1 MDLGICSTKIQKN
14 NWNEICVFKHIIK
27 KDNMKTIFHPA
38 KERGFN
44 SFGWLKSN
52 HSFSFGQ
59 FHDSEKMN
67 FGLLRVLNDDHV
79 EPSMG
84 FGTHGHAN
92 MEIVSIPLTGA
103 LRHKDSTG
111 RDEIIK
117 SGDVQIM
124 SAGSGIQHSEYN
136 ASKEDAVDF
145 LQIWVF
151 PKLENI
157 EPRYEQKSFS
167 EAQKADQFLTVVS
180 PNTND
185 EAITIN
191 QDAWFSLANL
201 SEGKALDYELHD
213 SNNGIYV
220 FVLEGAIEIAGQ
232 ALARRDALGVYETAG
247 SATVK
252 ANNNAKVLVIEVPM
266 K

>member
-1 MDLGICSTKIQKN
+1 
-14 NWNEICVFKHIIK
+14 
-27 KDNMKTIFHPA
+27 MKTIYHPA

-44 SFGWLKSN
+44 SFGWLKSY

-59 FHDSEKMN
+59 YHDPEKMN

-79 EPSMG
+79 EQSMG

-92 MEIVSIPLTGA
+92 MEIVSIPLSGA

-136 ASKEDAVDF
+136 ASKEEAVDF

-167 EAQKADQFLTVVS
+167 EDQKVDNFLTVVS
-180 PNTND
+180 PDEND
-185 EAITIN
+185 GAITIN
-191 QDAWFSLANL
+191 QDAWFAMANL
-201 SEGKALDYELHD
+201 SAGKELTYELH
-213 SNNGIYV
+213 NKANGIYV
-220 FVLEGAIEIAGQ
+220 FVLEGDVEAAGQ
-232 ALARRDALGVYETAG
+232 ALAKRDAVGIYETDG
-247 SATVK
+247 SVSMKTTGE
-252 ANNNAKVLVIEVPM
+252 AKVLVIEVPM
-266 K
+266 N

>member
-1 MDLGICSTKIQKN
+1 
-14 NWNEICVFKHIIK
+14 
-27 KDNMKTIFHPA
+27 MKTIFHPA

-59 FHDSEKMN
+59 FHNPEKMN

-92 MEIVSIPLTGA
+92 MEIVSIPLNGA

-136 ASKEDAVDF
+136 ASREVPVDF

-151 PKLENI
+151 PKEENI
-157 EPRYEQKSFS
+157 EPRYEQKSFLES
-167 EAQKADQFLTVVS
+167 QKADRFLNVVS
-180 PNTND
+180 PDKND
-185 EAITIN
+185 EAVTIN
-191 QDAWFSLANL
+191 QEAWFSLANL
-201 SEGKALDYELHD
+201 SVGKLLDYNLNNK
-213 SNNGIYV
+213 NNGIYV
-220 FVLEGAIEIAGQ
+220 FVMEGDIDVAEQ
-232 ALARRDALGVYETAG
+232 TLATRDAIGIYETDG
-247 SATVK
+247 TVSVK
-252 ANNNAKVLVIEVPM
+252 AKSNAKVLVIEVPM
-266 K
+266 N

>member
-1 MDLGICSTKIQKN
+1 
-14 NWNEICVFKHIIK
+14 
-27 KDNMKTIFHPA
+27 MKTIFHPA

-59 FHDSEKMN
+59 FHDPEKMN

-79 EPSMG
+79 EQSMG

-92 MEIVSIPLTGA
+92 MEIVSIPLSGA

-111 RDEIIK
+111 RDEIIGT
-117 SGDVQIM
+117 GDVQIM

-136 ASKEDAVDF
+136 ASKLEPVDF

-151 PKLENI
+151 PKKQNI
-157 EPRYEQKSFS
+157 APRYEQKNFS
-167 EAQKADQFLTVVS
+167 EATKQDKFLTVVS
-180 PNTND
+180 PDMND
-185 EAITIN
+185 GAITIN
-191 QDAWFSLANL
+191 QDAWFSLSNL
-201 SEGKALDYELHD
+201 SSGTSINYDLHNKA
-213 SNNGIYV
+213 NGIYV
-220 FVLEGAIEIAGQ
+220 FVLEGDLEIAKTTLGK
-232 ALARRDALGVYETAG
+232 RDAIGIYETEG
-247 SATVK
+247 PVGLSAK
-252 ANNNAKVLVIEVPM
+252 SDSKILIIEVPM

>member
-1 MDLGICSTKIQKN
+1 
-14 NWNEICVFKHIIK
+14 
-27 KDNMKTIFHPA
+27 MKTIFHPA

-44 SFGWLKSN
+44 SLGWLKSH

-59 FHDSEKMN
+59 YSDPKKMN

-79 EPSMG
+79 EQSMG
-84 FGTHGHAN
+84 FGAHGHKN
-92 MEIVSIPLTGA
+92 MEIISIPLHGA

-136 ASKEDAVDF
+136 ASKEEPVDF

-151 PKLENI
+151 PKAEDI

-167 EAQKADQFLTVVS
+167 DKDKVNKFLTVVS
-180 PNTND
+180 PNED
-185 EAITIN
+185 DGAIFIN
-191 QDAWFSLANL
+191 QDAWFSLSHINT
-201 SEGKALDYELHD
+201 GVALDYKLRSKE
-213 SNNGIYV
+213 NGVYV
-220 FVLEGAIEIAGQ
+220 FVIDGSIEISNQ
-232 ALARRDALGVYETAG
+232 TLEKRDALGVYDTENFAI
-247 SATVK
+247 K
-252 ANNNAKVLVIEVPM
+252 ASTDAKVLLIEVPM
-266 K
+266 A

>member
-1 MDLGICSTKIQKN
+1 
-14 NWNEICVFKHIIK
+14 
-27 KDNMKTIFHPA
+27 MKTIFHPA

-84 FGTHGHAN
+84 FGTHGHSN

-103 LRHKDSTG
+103 LKHKDSTG
-111 RDEIIK
+111 REEIIK
-117 SGDVQIM
+117 AGDVQIM

-136 ASKEDAVDF
+136 ASKEEAVDF

-151 PKLENI
+151 PKVENI

-167 EAQKADQFLTVVS
+167 EDDKLDRFLTVVS
-180 PNTND
+180 PDKGD

-191 QDAWFSLANL
+191 QDAWFSLTNL
-201 SEGKALDYELHD
+201 SEGKSINYKLHHK
-213 SNNGIYV
+213 NNGVYV
-220 FVLEGAIEIAGQ
+220 FVLEGNIEAGGQ
-232 ALARRDALGVYETAG
+232 SLAKRDAVGVYEIDDLTLQA
-247 SATVK
+247 SADS
-252 ANNNAKVLVIEVPM
+252 KVLVIEVPM
-266 K
+266 V

>member
-1 MDLGICSTKIQKN
+1 MFEHVILN
-14 NWNEICVFKHIIK
+14 
-27 KDNMKTIFHPA
+27 KDIMKTIFHPA

-59 FHDSEKMN
+59 YNDPEKMN

-79 EPSMG
+79 EQSMG

-92 MEIVSIPLTGA
+92 MEIVSIPLSGA
-103 LRHKDSTG
+103 LKHKDSTG

-136 ASKEDAVDF
+136 ASKEEPVDF
-145 LQIWVF
+145 FQIWVF
-151 PKLENI
+151 PKVENI

-167 EAQKADQFLTVVS
+167 EEEKTDKFLTVVS
-180 PNTND
+180 PND
-185 EAITIN
+185 SDGAITIN
-191 QDAWFSLANL
+191 QDAWFTLTNL
-201 SEGKALDYELHD
+201 TSGKALDYKFH
-213 SNNGIYV
+213 NNANGLYV
-220 FVLEGAIEIAGQ
+220 FVLEGNVEAAEQI
-232 ALARRDALGVYETAG
+232 LAKRDAVGVYETDG
-247 SATVK
+247 IVGIK
-252 ANNNAKVLVIEVPM
+252 ASSDAKVLLIEVPM
-266 K
+266 V

>member
-1 MDLGICSTKIQKN
+1 
-14 NWNEICVFKHIIK
+14 
-27 KDNMKTIFHPA
+27 MKTIFHPA

-59 FHDSEKMN
+59 YHDPNKMN

-79 EPSMG
+79 EQSMG

-92 MEIVSIPLTGA
+92 MEIVSIPLSGA

-111 RDEIIK
+111 REEIIK

-136 ASKEDAVDF
+136 ASKEEPVDF

-151 PKLENI
+151 PKIENI
-157 EPRYEQKSFS
+157 EPRYEQKTFS
-167 EAQKADQFLTVVS
+167 EEQKADQFLTVVS
-180 PNTND
+180 PDEND

-201 SEGKALDYELHD
+201 SGGKTIDYSL
-213 SNNGIYV
+213 NNKADGVYV
-220 FVLEGAIEIAGQ
+220 FVLEGDIQVAEK
-232 ALARRDALGVYETAG
+232 ALGTRDAIGVYETDG
-247 SATVK
+247 SITLK
-252 ANNNAKVLVIEVPM
+252 AKSNAKILVIEIPM
-266 K
+266 S